1 MDFDFTIF
9 YQNLHAQI
17 FDAGR
22 IPIAIAALALVAGA
36 GFLTGPLRGNANPL
50 IWQLWDVL
58 FGRLGDKLAKPGR
71 ARADLV
77 FRGFLV
83 TGFAVFMAVLLGRA
97 ALLAKEFLHLY
108 AVPEIFFVASCLA
121 SGAVWASLWRLY
133 KVLAKPGS
141 EKGAYFAIAQTT
153 RLNLNSTDNFGI
165 TRAGMALA
173 ARSLDKGAV
182 APVLWYLIGGLP
194 VLCAYTALATLAWR
208 FGKDGFSKGF
218 GVIPLA
224 LEKLMGAVPCAI
236 TSFLLTVAS
245 LITPKAGVAR
255 SLVSW
260 VAFKNAA
267 PYEQGGLPVSI
278 MAYALH
284 ISLGGPVQ
292 DLGGA
297 ALKNKWVGPAKASAK
312 VDHTHLQRGLYIAII
327 AYILWIAALLGAYVY
342 GA

>member
-1 MDFDFTIF
+1 MDIDFAQL
-9 YQNLHAQI
+9 YLNLHAQL

-22 IPIAIAALALVAGA
+22 IPIAVAALVLVAVA

-50 IWQLWDVL
+50 IWQLWDAL
-58 FGRLGDKLAKPGR
+58 FGRLGDKLGKPGR
-71 ARADLV
+71 ARADLL

-83 TGFAVFMAVLLGRA
+83 SAIAVVLAVLLGRA
-97 ALLAKEFLHLY
+97 ALLADDFLHLY
-108 AVPEIFFVASCLA
+108 AVPEIFFVATCLT
-121 SGAVWASLWRLY
+121 SGAVWASLLRLY

-153 RLNLNSTDNFGI
+153 RLNLNTTDNFGI

-173 ARSLDKGAV
+173 ARSLDKGVV
-182 APVLWYLIGGLP
+182 APVLWYLIGGVPL
-194 VLCAYTALATLAWR
+194 LFMYSALAALAWR

-218 GVIPLA
+218 GDVPLA
-224 LEKLMGAVPCAI
+224 LEKLAGAVPCAL
-236 TSFLLTVAS
+236 TSFLLTIAS

-267 PYEQGGLPVSI
+267 PYAQGGLPVSI

-292 DLGGA
+292 DLGGSS
-297 ALKNKWVGPAKASAK
+297 LKNKWVGPAKASAK
-312 VDHTHLQRGLYIAII
+312 VDHTHLQRGLYITVI